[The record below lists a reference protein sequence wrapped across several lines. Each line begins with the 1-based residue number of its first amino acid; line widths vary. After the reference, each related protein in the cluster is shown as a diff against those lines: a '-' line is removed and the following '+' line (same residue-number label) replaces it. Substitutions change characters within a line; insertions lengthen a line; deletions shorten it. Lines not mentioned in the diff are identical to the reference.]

1 MDDDGG
7 TRVIDGRGADAGAR
21 ALDGTE
27 AEATG
32 GGPDVDDRA
41 ARPRGRRGLGLASA
55 SALASV
61 AAAGV
66 GVAAHYA
73 RRRTDPPALT
83 PEDPPRADEQV
94 TIHAIDDGHVFLAGD
109 GADRPGVW
117 GVTTPG
123 AYARIGAAREHTP
136 AGVRRPVVV
145 LAGDLVPDHG
155 VLDAYAHPNR
165 ATSLHPDAVEV
176 SVIGDLGAM
185 PAHHVPGDDTWAIG
199 VHGRAAARHE
209 TFRALDPIVAAGHS
223 ALAIS
228 YRNDQDAPPSPDG
241 RSHLGGTEWG
251 DLAAAMDHARRHG
264 ATRIIL
270 VGCSMGGAIV
280 GQALAHADVH
290 DVVAV
295 VLDAPVVDWHP
306 VVARAARSLGI
317 PGIAVTA
324 LLVPTRAVA
333 RSRHRVDLDA
343 LRFDTDALSVPTLLV
358 HGVADDVVPVEGSDE
373 LATRRADVVTYL
385 RVPDAGHVRAWNADP
400 ATYEAAV
407 STLLARVTRARDRA
421 RVVTGAA
428 APPPE
433 PLFGQQDG

>member
-1 MDDDGG
+1 MDDHGEA
-7 TRVIDGRGADAGAR
+7 RAVGADR
-21 ALDGTE
+21 RH
-27 AEATG
+27 
-32 GGPDVDDRA
+32 P
-41 ARPRGRRGLGLASA
+41 GRRGLGLASA

-73 RRRTDPPALT
+73 RRMTDPPSLA
-83 PEDPPRADEQV
+83 PEDPPRDDEQV
-94 TIHAIDDGHVFLAGD
+94 TIHAVDDGHAFLSGD

-117 GVTTPG
+117 GVTMPG
-123 AYARIGAAREHTP
+123 GYVRIGAARERTP
-136 AGVRRPVVV
+136 TGVRRPVRV
-145 LAGDLVPDHG
+145 LAGDLVPGHG

-165 ATSLHPDAVEV
+165 ATSLHVDATEV
-176 SVIGDLGAM
+176 AVIGDLGAM
-185 PAHHVPGDDTWAIG
+185 PAHHVAGDDTWAIG

-209 TFRALDPIVAAGHS
+209 TFRALGPIVAAGHS

-228 YRNDQDAPPSPDG
+228 YRNDQDAPLSPDG
-241 RSHLGGTEWG
+241 RSHLGGTEWV

-264 ATRIIL
+264 ARRIIL
-270 VGCSMGGAIV
+270 AGCSMGGAIV

-295 VLDAPVVDWHP
+295 LLDAPVVDWHP

-317 PGIAVTA
+317 PGIAVSA
-324 LLVPTRAVA
+324 LLVPTRAMA

-343 LRFDTDALSVPTLLV
+343 LRFDAAALAVPTLLV

-373 LATRRADVVTYL
+373 LATRRDDVVTYL
-385 RVPDAGHVRAWNADP
+385 RVPDAGHVRSWNADP

-407 STLLARVTRARDRA
+407 ASLLQRASRTTDGA
-421 RVVTGAA
+421 EVGAA
-428 APPPE
+428 GTALAASHAPIE
-433 PLFGQQDG
+433 PLFGGRPT